1 MSEARGTGATVV
13 AVSAGGSV
21 ASWARHHRHV
31 AADSLRRLL
40 AAWFNSLLTWLV
52 IGIALALPAMMY
64 VLLGNVASVS
74 GGFEGKPRV
83 SLFLVDSAVESGEAL
98 RDEIADY
105 AGIGEVRYISAAEAL
120 ADFEQRSEFEGVL
133 ESLDQNP
140 LPAVIV
146 ITPEAGRV
154 EGLLERFEADPRIDN
169 VLVDLAWVERLLLL
183 VQLAESIV
191 SWMALF
197 FALGVFLIT
206 GNTIRLAIES
216 RRTEIEVVKLVGGTD
231 AFVRR
236 PFLYLGFWYG
246 VGGALAAV
254 LLVQFSLF
262 WLEGPIEA
270 VLGAYGS
277 AYAVVGLGA
286 GGALTL
292 FAAGVLLG
300 VAGAWLAVNRHLS
313 QIEPG

>member
-1 MSEARGTGATVV
+1 MSEAKAAQATVV
-13 AVSAGGSV
+13 SVGAGGNL
-21 ASWARHHRHV
+21 ASWARHHRTV
-31 AADSLRRLL
+31 AVDSLRRLL
-40 AAWFNSLLTWLV
+40 ASWVNSLLTWLV

-64 VLLGNVASVS
+64 VLLGNVSSVS
-74 GGFEGKPRV
+74 AGFGGKPRV
-83 SLFLVDSAVESGEAL
+83 TLFLVESGVSAGERL
-98 RDEIADY
+98 RAEIAALAEVTD
-105 AGIGEVRYISAAEAL
+105 VRYISAAEAL
-120 ADFEQRSEFEGVL
+120 DDFEQRSEFEGVL
-133 ESLDQNP
+133 ETLDENP

-146 ITPEAGRV
+146 VTPVADHVEALV
-154 EGLLERFEADPRIDN
+154 DRFGADERIDS

-183 VQLAESIV
+183 VRLAESIV

-246 VGGALAAV
+246 AGGALAAV
-254 LLVQFSLF
+254 LLVELSLL
-262 WLEGPIEA
+262 WLHGPIEA
-270 VLGAYGS
+270 VMGAYGS
-277 AYAVVGLGA
+277 AFAVTGLGVP
-286 GGALTL
+286 GALTL
-292 FAAGVLLG
+292 FAAGIVLG